1 MSPRGRRPRVQKREP
16 SRKQLMAAAIDCFA
30 RLGYQGTSI
39 ERIARAAGVTKGA
52 VYYHF
57 RDKEDLLFSAVKDRI
72 GGFEKQ
78 VLEAVTV
85 AGDAQAAL
93 RHVVDACFLHATV
106 SNHRRFIITLMVE
119 ALDTNPRLSSEFRNI
134 LRCMRAFMTSVVR
147 RGRKNGSLRADG
159 SPDAPRTAM
168 IGAIIGRE

>member
-72 GGFEKQ
+72 GGFQKQ
-78 VLEAVTV
+78 GLQTGPVG
-85 AGDAQAAL
+85 GDAPTAL
-93 RHVVDACFLHATV
+93 PPRGDARLLHAAAP
-106 SNHRRFIITLMVE
+106 NHPRLIITL
-119 ALDTNPRLSSEFRNI
+119 
-134 LRCMRAFMTSVVR
+134 
-147 RGRKNGSLRADG
+147 
-159 SPDAPRTAM
+159 
-168 IGAIIGRE
+168 